1 MIFSKTYFSRT
12 WLEDFCKGTQFFASE
27 QSIKAREN
35 YQGLQELQDV
45 SPASH
50 SKSKYQKIVFFLF
63 YLEILFGWK
72 DCDFKF
78 STDHDLHKHLIPHT
92 GEKPFTRNEGG
103 YKCEECDYKGNLESQ
118 LMKHMM
124 SYKKDTVFRFQ
135 ICIAE
140 CNSQRVL
147 EQHLSEHRVLNVHGL
162 VQEQE

>member
-1 MIFSKTYFSRT
+1 M
-12 WLEDFCKGTQFFASE
+12 
-27 QSIKAREN
+27 
-35 YQGLQELQDV
+35 
-45 SPASH
+45 
-50 SKSKYQKIVFFLF
+50 
-63 YLEILFGWK
+63 
-72 DCDFKF
+72 
-78 STDHDLHKHLIPHT
+78 IPHT

-135 ICIAE
+135 IFM
-140 CNSQRVL
+140 

>member
-1 MIFSKTYFSRT
+1 M
-12 WLEDFCKGTQFFASE
+12 
-27 QSIKAREN
+27 
-35 YQGLQELQDV
+35 
-45 SPASH
+45 
-50 SKSKYQKIVFFLF
+50 
-63 YLEILFGWK
+63 
-72 DCDFKF
+72 
-78 STDHDLHKHLIPHT
+78 IPHT